1 MCFCPYMISMTKELV
16 EQELNWK
23 RLKSKLQ
30 CELILKNGAGGGSC
44 GGLGRN
50 RGKNEQ
56 ETKSTSPS

>member
-1 MCFCPYMISMTKELV
+1 MCFCPYMIKHDKGTSRTRVEL
-16 EQELNWK
+16 K